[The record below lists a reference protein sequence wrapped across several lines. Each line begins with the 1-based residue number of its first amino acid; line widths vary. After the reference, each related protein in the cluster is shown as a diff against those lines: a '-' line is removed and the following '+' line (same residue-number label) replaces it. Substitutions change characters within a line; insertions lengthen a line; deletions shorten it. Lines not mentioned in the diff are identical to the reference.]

1 MRDNYTSVMHKSK
14 LTCLGHGASFSLSS
28 QQFSLSLPATL
39 TTKQQK
45 QRTSKGG
52 QEGRMKRSGGRS
64 TIGVLTIDTFIFCTE
79 IEQLL
84 PTVFLQDTCN
94 ERGKRMDQRLG
105 HTSDW

>member
-64 TIGVLTIDTFIFCTE
+64 TIGVLTI
-79 IEQLL
+79 EQLL

-105 HTSDW
+105 HMSDW